1 MDHVRHIHIES
12 GALKL
17 DYRGSGEQVQN
28 VADELM
34 GSSEPEWEL
43 RVSIDDK
50 VTDELPLLPCSG
62 LWE

>member
-1 MDHVRHIHIES
+1 MNHVRHIHIAF

-17 DYRGSGEQVQN
+17 DYRGSAEQAQN

-34 GSSEPEWEL
+34 GTSPELGL
-43 RVSIDDK
+43 RVTVDDH
-50 VTDELPLLPCSG
+50 VTDEQPSLPCSE

>member
-17 DYRGSGEQVQN
+17 DYRGLGEQVQN
-28 VADELM
+28 VADELI
-34 GSSEPEWEL
+34 SSGPEREL
-43 RVSIDDK
+43 RVSIDDN
-50 VTDELPLLPCSG
+50 VTDELPLLPCSR